1 MALDKKLTLKVNG
14 MHCGGCA
21 NKIKK
26 SIDELGIEQTTDVDV
41 SGGEVVVKFDS
52 AQAGV
57 SDIKSKITA
66 VGFQV
71 EGISLE

>member
-1 MALDKKLTLKVNG
+1 MALNKKLTLKVNG

-41 SGGEVVVKFDS
+41 VSGEVVVKFNS

-57 SDIKSKITA
+57 SDFKSKITV

-71 EGISLE
+71 EGIFLE